1 MATPI
6 VFIEDEAGVEIP
18 AELAEQASLSVGKP
32 VELISNGKGGL
43 LLVKSSDRAKPR
55 KRKTIDEIVD
65 GIPEGAVTGEYD
77 SGAPQGIE
85 QMATN
90 VVRTGNR
97 PTMEASGRAATVPY
111 REITIEELLEGVE
124 EGTSLGEYDWGPP
137 RGAEFW

>member
-1 MATPI
+1 MPTQI
-6 VFIEDEAGVEIP
+6 VFIEDEAGVEIS

-32 VELISNGKGGL
+32 VKLVSNGKGGL
-43 LLVKSSDRAKPR
+43 VLVKSSEPARHR
-55 KRKTIDEIVD
+55 NRKTIDEIVA
-65 GIPEGAVTGEYD
+65 GIPEDAVTGEYD
-77 SGAPQGIE
+77 WGAPQGIE
-85 QMATN
+85 RMATK

-97 PTMEASGRAATVPY
+97 PTVEASGRAAAVPF

>member
-1 MATPI
+1 MATQ
-6 VFIEDEAGVEIP
+6 VVRTNNEVGVEIP
-18 AELAEQASLSVGKP
+18 SELAEQASLSVGKP

-43 LLVKSSDRAKPR
+43 LLVKSSDRAKAR
-55 KRKTIDEIVD
+55 KRKTIHEIVD

-77 SGAPQGIE
+77 SGAPQGFE
-85 QMATN
+85 RMATN
-90 VVRTGNR
+90 VVQTGNR
-97 PTMEASGRAATVPY
+97 PTVEASGRAPAVPF